1 MEWVGLV
8 NGAGERCSPDSEWSA
23 WLRTKV
29 FDLNTS
35 GLGVDSRHIGQV
47 EISLGNVFNPH
58 YRRSQKNQFVSGD
71 LRKDM
76 ERGLTFNSAV
86 FPITSGNPATRGTW
100 GTDWKLDR
108 QMLAAL
114 K

>member
-47 EISLGNVFNPH
+47 EIPLGKVFNPVRQ
-58 YRRSQKNQFVSGD
+58 RRPP
-71 LRKDM
+71 
-76 ERGLTFNSAV
+76 ERYGEGVHFQLCSISNYLQQPS
-86 FPITSGNPATRGTW
+86 S
-100 GTDWKLDR
+100 
-108 QMLAAL
+108 
-114 K
+114 